1 MTIVRTWG
9 IRGRVAV
16 LAVAV
21 LGTGAACGDP
31 LAADGD
37 TNIRLRNAS
46 TFELTTVTFSP
57 GPAELEFAR
66 ISPGATTGYV
76 PVIDAYRYGYLDLQ
90 VDGVRRTLVP
100 VDYVGENYIGA
111 GRFTYV
117 ITIDPTTRNPS
128 VSLVED

>member
-1 MTIVRTWG
+1 MVRHWLV
-9 IRGRVAV
+9 RGRIAV
-16 LAVAV
+16 LFIAA
-21 LGTGAACGDP
+21 LAAGAACNDP

-46 TFELTTVTFSP
+46 TFELTAVTFTP
-57 GPAELEFAR
+57 GPAELKFAR
-66 ISPGATTGYV
+66 IAPGATTNYV
-76 PVIDAYRYGYLDLQ
+76 PVSDAYRYGYLDLQ
-90 VDGVRRTLVP
+90 VDGMQRTIVP
-100 VDYVGENYIGA
+100 IDYVGENYIGD